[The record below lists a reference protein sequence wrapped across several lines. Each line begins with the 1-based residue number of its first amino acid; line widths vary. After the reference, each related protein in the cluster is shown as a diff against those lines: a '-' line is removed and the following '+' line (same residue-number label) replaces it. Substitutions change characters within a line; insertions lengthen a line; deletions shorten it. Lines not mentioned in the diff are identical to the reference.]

1 MRFITLLILVFSS
14 FQALSMTV
22 GADRKERYL
31 PWLAV
36 KRVAL
41 VVNSTSM
48 TSSGHLVDALLAENI
63 KVTKVFAPEHGFRID
78 QGAGATIN
86 DNIDK
91 QTGLPIVSLYGKT
104 KKPTQDMLR
113 DVDVIVFDI
122 QDVGVRFYT
131 YISTMH
137 LVMEAAAQFD
147 KTVVVL
153 DRPNPNG
160 PYVDGPVLEAP
171 FRSFVGKHP
180 IPVLHGLTVGELAL
194 MIKGENWINQ
204 SASLDLKVVPIADY
218 TKAMPYSLPIAPS
231 PNLPDDQAIALYPSL
246 CFFEATAVSVGRGT
260 PTPFRIFGHDTVPL
274 GTFAFTPK
282 SIPGKSLHPKLKGKQ
297 ALGKD
302 LSQYPAKGLT
312 LRWLIEAQ
320 KAFSEQQK
328 TLFTRPDFMDLLAGT
343 DKLRKDIE
351 SGLSESAIRASW
363 KQPLSQYREQRK
375 PYLLYPEQ

>member
-31 PWLAV
+31 PWLAD

-131 YISTMH
+131 YISTMN
-137 LVMEAAAQFD
+137 LDMEAEAQFD

-153 DRPNPNG
+153 
-160 PYVDGPVLEAP
+160 
-171 FRSFVGKHP
+171 
-180 IPVLHGLTVGELAL
+180 
-194 MIKGENWINQ
+194 
-204 SASLDLKVVPIADY
+204 
-218 TKAMPYSLPIAPS
+218 
-231 PNLPDDQAIALYPSL
+231 
-246 CFFEATAVSVGRGT
+246 
-260 PTPFRIFGHDTVPL
+260 
-274 GTFAFTPK
+274 
-282 SIPGKSLHPKLKGKQ
+282 
-297 ALGKD
+297 
-302 LSQYPAKGLT
+302 
-312 LRWLIEAQ
+312 
-320 KAFSEQQK
+320 
-328 TLFTRPDFMDLLAGT
+328 
-343 DKLRKDIE
+343 
-351 SGLSESAIRASW
+351 
-363 KQPLSQYREQRK
+363 
-375 PYLLYPEQ
+375 